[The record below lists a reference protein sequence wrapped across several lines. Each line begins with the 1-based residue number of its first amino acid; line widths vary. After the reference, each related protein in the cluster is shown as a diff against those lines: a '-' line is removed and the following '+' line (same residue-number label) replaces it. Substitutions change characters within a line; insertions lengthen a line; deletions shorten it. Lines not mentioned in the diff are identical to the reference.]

1 MAEPLKSG
9 ARRDSPAR
17 SRSATPTGTA
27 TPVARPAAG
36 AQDLAPADLLQMYRT
51 MVLSRV
57 LDERVYQLN
66 RGGKAAIF
74 GSAQGH
80 EAAQVGAVRA
90 TDPARD
96 HYLIYYRQLTAML
109 ALGTTPL
116 EMLLAFLAREGEPMS
131 QARQF
136 PLHGAHPR
144 VDLFSFSNVVATQ
157 VPQGVGVAL
166 ADKMRRSD
174 AVTVVFFGDGA
185 ASQGDT
191 HEGMNFAGIHRLP
204 VVFFCENNR
213 FAISVPL
220 RKQMA
225 IENISA
231 RAAGYGFPGLTVD
244 GTDMIAV
251 YEAVKEAVAR
261 ARDGHGPTL
270 VEAMVYRLL
279 PHTTDDDH
287 SRYLSKEEI
296 DHMRRDGDPIP
307 KSAKMLKERGL
318 LTDSDESAVL
328 AEARRVVNE
337 ATEKAEA
344 AQFPPAGEMFKHVY
358 AEPPSVVPPTEPS
371 PGRVPLGAR
380 VLAAGERGE

>member
-1 MAEPLKSG
+1 MPDTPHIHRSAAAASNPLAQEPLPKIG
-9 ARRDSPAR
+9 LSPE
-17 SRSATPTGTA
+17 
-27 TPVARPAAG
+27 
-36 AQDLAPADLLQMYRT
+36 DLAQMYRT
-51 MVLSRV
+51 MVLSRT
-57 LDERVYQLN
+57 LDERIYQLN

-80 EAAQVGAVRA
+80 EAAQIGCIRG
-90 TDPARD
+90 TDPSRD

-116 EMLLAFLAREGEPMS
+116 ELLLGFLAREGEPLSM
-131 QARQF
+131 ARQF

-157 VPQGVGVAL
+157 VPQAVGVAL
-166 ADKMRRSD
+166 ADRMRQEDR
-174 AVTVVFFGDGA
+174 VTIVFFGDGA

-191 HEGMNFAGIHRLP
+191 HEGMNFAAIHKLP

-225 IENISA
+225 VENISS
-231 RAAGYGFPGLTVD
+231 RAAGYGFPGVTVD

-251 YEAVKEAVAR
+251 YEAVSAAVAR
-261 ARDGHGPTL
+261 ARAGQGPTL
-270 VEAMVYRLL
+270 IEAMVYRLL

-287 SRYLSKEEI
+287 TRYLTKEEI
-296 DHMRRDGDPIP
+296 DLMHREGDPIP
-307 KSAKMLKERGL
+307 KAAKLLRDRGL
-318 LTDSDESAVL
+318 LSAAEEQTVK
-328 AEARRVVNE
+328 AEAQRTVNE

-344 AQFPPAGEMFKHVY
+344 APYPPVEEMYRHVY
-358 AEPPSVVPPTEPS
+358 SNSSGPSGKGS
-371 PGRVPLGAR
+371 Q
-380 VLAAGERGE
+380 

>member
-1 MAEPLKSG
+1 MAGPLKAGSRRDG
-9 ARRDSPAR
+9 AATARRAAPSRDATSGRQAAPA
-17 SRSATPTGTA
+17 G
-27 TPVARPAAG
+27 
-36 AQDLAPADLLQMYRT
+36 QDLTPADLLQMYRT
-51 MVLSRV
+51 MVLSRA

-80 EAAQVGAVRA
+80 EAAQAGCIRA

-109 ALGTTPL
+109 ALGTTSL

-191 HEGMNFAGIHRLP
+191 HEGMNFAGVHKLP

-225 IENISA
+225 IENVSA
-231 RAAGYGFPGLTVD
+231 RAAGYGFPGVTVD

-251 YEAVKEAVAR
+251 YEVVKEAVAR
-261 ARDGHGPTL
+261 ARAGKGPAL

-287 SRYLSKEEI
+287 TRYLSKEELE
-296 DHMRRDGDPIP
+296 HMRREGDPLP
-307 KSAKMLKERGL
+307 KTARMLRERGL
-318 LTDSDESAVL
+318 LTGSEEAAVL
-328 AEARRVVNE
+328 AEARRTVNE

-344 AQFPPAGEMFKHVY
+344 APFPPAGEMFKHVY
-358 AEPPSVVPPTEPS
+358 AESPS
-371 PGRVPLGAR
+371 PGAQSTPSPSGRSVPAIG
-380 VLAAGERGE
+380 GRG

>member
-1 MAEPLKSG
+1 MS
-9 ARRDSPAR
+9 D
-17 SRSATPTGTA
+17 TPDTHRT
-27 TPVARPAAG
+27 AAG
-36 AQDLAPADLLQMYRT
+36 ARGAPAHGPGASAGLSPDDLKQMYRT
-51 MVLSRV
+51 MVLSRT

-80 EAAQVGAVRA
+80 EAAQVGCIRA
-90 TDPARD
+90 TDPSRD

-116 EMLLAFLAREGEPMS
+116 ELLLGFLAREGEPLSM
-131 QARQF
+131 ARQF

-157 VPQGVGVAL
+157 VPQAVGVAL
-166 ADKMRRSD
+166 ADRMKHEDR
-174 AVTVVFFGDGA
+174 VTVVFFGDGA

-225 IENISA
+225 VENISS
-231 RAAGYGFPGLTVD
+231 RAAGYGFPGVTVD
-244 GTDMIAV
+244 GTDMVAV
-251 YEAVKEAVAR
+251 YEAVREAVAR
-261 ARDGHGPTL
+261 ARSGQGPTL
-270 VEAMVYRLL
+270 IEAMVYRLL

-287 SRYLSKEEI
+287 TRYLTKDEI
-296 DHMRRDGDPIP
+296 ELMHREGDPLP
-307 KSAKMLKERGL
+307 KAAKLLRDRGL
-318 LTDSDESAVL
+318 LSAAEEQAVK
-328 AEARRVVNE
+328 AEAQRAVNE
-337 ATEKAEA
+337 ATERAEA
-344 AQFPPAGEMFKHVY
+344 APFPPVEEMYRHVY
-358 AEPPSVVPPTEPS
+358 ADSVEQGGRGQPPKA
-371 PGRVPLGAR
+371 GA
-380 VLAAGERGE
+380 G

>member
-1 MAEPLKSG
+1 MPAATFFPGACPPSLPISSGHRDIRTSDALTYNGPIMAGPLKAGSRRVG
-9 ARRDSPAR
+9 PATARVAAP
-17 SRSATPTGTA
+17 SRNATPGGQ
-27 TPVARPAAG
+27 PAPAG
-36 AQDLAPADLLQMYRT
+36 EDLTPADLLHMYRT
-51 MVLSRV
+51 MVLSRA

-80 EAAQVGAVRA
+80 EAAQVGCVRA

-157 VPQGVGVAL
+157 VPQAVGVAL

-191 HEGMNFAGIHRLP
+191 HEGMNFAGVHKLP

-225 IENISA
+225 IENVSA
-231 RAAGYGFPGLTVD
+231 RAAGYGFPGVTVD

-251 YEAVKEAVAR
+251 YEAVKEAVTRAR
-261 ARDGHGPTL
+261 AGKGP
-270 VEAMVYRLL
+270 ADPRVYRR
-279 PHTTDDDH
+279 P
-287 SRYLSKEEI
+287 RLS
-296 DHMRRDGDPIP
+296 M
-307 KSAKMLKERGL
+307 ERP
-318 LTDSDESAVL
+318 
-328 AEARRVVNE
+328 AERSLSPRCVVE
-337 ATEKAEA
+337 LQRPCPRA
-344 AQFPPAGEMFKHVY
+344 AH
-358 AEPPSVVPPTEPS
+358 
-371 PGRVPLGAR
+371 R
-380 VLAAGERGE
+380 